1 MMFCRVVQYFLLQY
15 VLVKRSPSTV
25 FNSDFVRLLKFRSRQ
40 YAAVLRGPAK
50 HPARF
55 RRFRR
60 EEMLER
66 MDWRRSKVRTT
77 PSFPSS
83 PTTST
88 MAATMTTMSQGKLQG
103 TLPMLEGWAGGA
115 AR

>member
-1 MMFCRVVQYFLLQY
+1 
-15 VLVKRSPSTV
+15 
-25 FNSDFVRLLKFRSRQ
+25 
-40 YAAVLRGPAK
+40 
-50 HPARF
+50 
-55 RRFRR
+55 
-60 EEMLER
+60 

-88 MAATMTTMSQGKLQG
+88 MAATMTATMTTMSQSELHC

>member
-1 MMFCRVVQYFLLQY
+1 
-15 VLVKRSPSTV
+15 
-25 FNSDFVRLLKFRSRQ
+25 
-40 YAAVLRGPAK
+40 
-50 HPARF
+50 
-55 RRFRR
+55 
-60 EEMLER
+60 MLEQ

-88 MAATMTTMSQGKLQG
+88 MAATMTTMSQGELHC